1 MDYYTIP
8 CNTLPYNT
16 MEYCIVLQ
24 WNMTQGP
31 RPIRRRGN
39 SVFADKRHLGDPS
52 CASFEHLLGFATVIV
67 IVDEEMDEMV
77 DGEVELDMMQ
87 FQYW

>member
-1 MDYYTIP
+1 
-8 CNTLPYNT
+8 
-16 MEYCIVLQ
+16 
-24 WNMTQGP
+24 MTQGP

-39 SVFADKRHLGDPS
+39 SVFADERHLGDPS
-52 CASFEHLLGFATVIV
+52 CASFEHLLGFAMVIV
-67 IVDEEMDEMV
+67 IVDEEMV

>member
-1 MDYYTIP
+1 
-8 CNTLPYNT
+8 

-39 SVFADKRHLGDPS
+39 SVFADERHLGDPS

-67 IVDEEMDEMV
+67 IVDEEMV

>member
-1 MDYYTIP
+1 
-8 CNTLPYNT
+8 

-39 SVFADKRHLGDPS
+39 SVFADERHLGDPS
-52 CASFEHLLGFATVIV
+52 CASFEYLLGFATVIV
-67 IVDEEMDEMV
+67 IVDEEMV
-77 DGEVELDMMQ
+77 DGEVELDMR
-87 FQYW
+87 

>member
-1 MDYYTIP
+1 
-8 CNTLPYNT
+8 

-39 SVFADKRHLGDPS
+39 SVFADERHLGDPS

-77 DGEVELDMMQ
+77 DGEVELDMSQ